1 MKILFDTN
9 VLLDVLLAR
18 EPWYQNAL
26 TLWQANDTGLIH
38 GHISATTVTD
48 IFYISRRYT
57 NAKGALE
64 AVITCLDAFSIIA
77 IGQDEL
83 KQATE
88 MAGSDF
94 EDNLQIV
101 AAKSVHLDAI
111 VTRNVADFQNTQ
123 ITIFT
128 PEQALN
134 SLKN

>member
-26 TLWQANDTGLIH
+26 TLWQANDSGQIH
-38 GHISATTVTD
+38 GYISATTVTD

-64 AVITCLDAFSIIA
+64 AVITCLDAFSIIT

-111 VTRNVADFQNTQ
+111 VTRNVADFQNAQ

-128 PEQALN
+128 PEQTLN